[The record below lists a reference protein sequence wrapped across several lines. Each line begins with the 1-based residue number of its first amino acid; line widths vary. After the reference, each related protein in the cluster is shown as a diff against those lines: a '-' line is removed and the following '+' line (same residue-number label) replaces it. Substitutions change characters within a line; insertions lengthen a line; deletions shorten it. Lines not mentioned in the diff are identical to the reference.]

1 MTSSKALIKAV
12 TDGTTTEPTDGKI
25 GIRPEHGI
33 ARVRQDHVYYTAG
46 LARSALY
53 EAEQIT
59 QDVQHTAATLR
70 MPSDTSVPLDMADVL
85 AAVGEAL
92 DCIDVASESLSA
104 LCTDIRLRL
113 ADEEP

>member
-1 MTSSKALIKAV
+1 MTSSKAIVQAV
-12 TDGTTTEPTDGKI
+12 TDGTTELTEAKT
-25 GIRPEHGI
+25 GICPEHGI

-53 EAEQIT
+53 EAEQIA
-59 QDVQHTAATLR
+59 QSVQTSAATLR
-70 MPSDTSVPLDMADVL
+70 MPSADDAPLDMNHVL
-85 AAVGEAL
+85 TVLGEAL

-104 LCTDIRLRL
+104 LCTDIRLRQ